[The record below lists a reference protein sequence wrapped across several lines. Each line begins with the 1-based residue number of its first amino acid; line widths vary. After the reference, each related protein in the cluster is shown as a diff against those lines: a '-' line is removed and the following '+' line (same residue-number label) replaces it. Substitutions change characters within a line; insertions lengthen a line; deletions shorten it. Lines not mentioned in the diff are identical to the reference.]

1 METRIFLKVVAL
13 CLVMALVAKAEPVSS
28 TYYTR
33 WQAAAA
39 LALTSKSSAQA
50 ERALDDLAE
59 SGAGLPEAERPAAT
73 QFLHAAIYH
82 AARLPATNTMHI
94 FSADMAA
101 RRASFFDVLERLP
114 WSGGRRAV
122 WNGLQRDLVD
132 NGIWYD
138 SAMLRL
144 PGFLELCREERA
156 TPEQFS
162 ALIAALSSAPTGLLD
177 ALWLAQSLYPRQ
189 SEQWRALFI
198 ARLSDERDPE
208 FLSVLFAGLDAEHWR
223 QFPKLQAP
231 CRSAISEHFLEHIS
245 AAKWPMLDQG
255 LLPAMARAGRAPLG
269 VWEQKLAAALAAA
282 PEDTSIRGCLDA
294 LVKKHATPRETFA
307 AIAPLLAAH
316 QSLFCLLHLPTN
328 GVMDTLN
335 RDQRNR
341 DAACRLLKNF
351 LMPERESEWDVR
363 LADLLPFYYQ
373 TASRRVQDDLYLTVV
388 RPIIGARL
396 SQDFDQDRA
405 ANPVRRQMTS
415 ALAAPGGYLAP
426 RHSLDLAVAFQEGLD
441 WEAGIAL
448 TDGTAPNYRFVA
460 ESLLALGPRWLDD
473 DASRH
478 DGMSYAAA
486 LARWTDWM
494 LRGGIKRPT
503 TLRFNVPEVD
513 SALREVARTWRETRN
528 RFKLR
533 QKEADLQ
540 TLFASV
546 AEELSVAAE
555 DFRRKGGDY
564 DAGRA
569 RRERL
574 VQAVRLTLT
583 VSALIEDTSQL
594 ETVLDVMRSRIFEL
608 PTGGAAP
615 MRVRPISVLW
625 EEVELF
631 RMLDD
636 DLAGCIQGLAQAP
649 DVTRE
654 LRDMLRGFVARYHY
668 EVQLG
673 LLATDGFL
681 ARLYDMDEHL
691 TPFRRLLHGEPVSN
705 PSVLS
710 GEATRESFIKLAEL
724 LDRSPFLNAGAGLPE
739 LINLYRARLEMSFWR
754 NPLLCGLNA
763 NVGLAALFQL
773 LRDET
778 LPSTA
783 DVPLAEA
790 DDWPTPVFLPV
801 LDALQAGLA
810 AGPERVL
817 IREVRYND
825 SGRVIS
831 AELDDLH
838 EYVRRADY
846 LLRAQELLSFP
857 CVRDDG
863 SPMDVPD
870 TLALAWAR
878 TAVSSRLSG
887 ELPALTL
894 PSGIVPCRRLDGAR
908 RAELCRVALKHART
922 LDDSIA
928 AAECAVML
936 PNSPQN
942 AANPKR
948 LAEYDEIRRA
958 AFKKLQAAMEAEAYS
973 ERTTDGLIAML
984 RLEVCL
990 HGRGQ
995 MLGAW
1000 QAAGKWSSRL
1010 ADDGRLRLLVEQWSL
1025 QSRFP
1030 VSAAVERCKEHEL
1043 PSLECRACRDTV
1055 AAALDVRGD
1064 ELEDLRRFCV
1074 AQTGAAPT
1082 AAPRDRWEAIA
1093 QLAVF
1098 LRRLDNVAEE
1108 IAAIGPDTVKSAW
1121 YLSSQVRRAMGAI
1134 PSHWTV
1140 SPSWT
1145 KLIEPEEPLASA
1157 MVRVARFYAV
1167 TFSEMLPIH
1176 GNISQADLLGDAA
1189 GRPANGDAL
1198 AVFSMLDAEIKSF
1211 LLDVAALE
1219 RRLPT
1224 ASSSG
1229 AGFAAPV
1236 GTLSPRELVAVHSAM
1251 QPLLALGIW
1260 THGTNTVQGG
1270 DTLMQFV
1277 AEGRQYAEM
1286 YFDPDLIMETG
1297 GSFTLA
1303 PHSMLDE
1310 ALRSWDLLMAAA
1322 DPVNGDEFVY
1332 NTWFGDL
1339 RRTIGGTGGNLS
1351 DQYNLDTFLLAASA
1365 MLDDTRYETVG
1376 SAPLRA
1382 MATTFQGELSAWLS
1396 SVGGAV
1402 MGRGFTAVRTPMVLT
1417 AIAERIA
1424 DRLGLYRPESLDGLA
1439 ALEGQQR
1446 EAYAGFCR
1454 RCLFDTGAGRP
1465 VFPMVM
1471 REPLVSGFAA
1481 GLAAEIAG
1489 AANGLEIARAGFT
1502 ALFDPYAPPDAVTEL
1517 HSGGLIGLY
1526 RRALA
1531 MNAADN
1537 PGYWFAGDFSQA
1549 YMQLVSEI
1557 YWHGAWGG
1565 DADDDTALT
1574 VSHPWRLDENGRVYI
1589 KAAVPDDPSTAAALH
1604 TAEIRAN
1611 LAWRAACAERY
1622 AEVPFIR
1629 RFFGG
1634 RPLPPAPEN
1643 TLP

>member
-1 METRIFLKVVAL
+1 METRIFLRVAAL
-13 CLVMALVAKAEPVSS
+13 CLVMALDAKAEPVSS
-28 TYYTR
+28 AYYTR

-39 LALTSKSSAQA
+39 LALLSESPAQA
-50 ERALDDLAE
+50 ERALADLAE
-59 SGAGLPEAERPAAT
+59 SGVGLPEAERPAAT
-73 QFLHAAIYH
+73 QFLQAAIYR
-82 AARLPATNTMHI
+82 AARLSATNTMHI
-94 FSADMAA
+94 FAADMST
-101 RRASFFDVLERLP
+101 RRASFFAVLERLP
-114 WSGGRRAV
+114 WSGGRSAV
-122 WNGLQRDLVD
+122 WNSLQRDLLD

-156 TPEQFS
+156 TPEQLS
-162 ALIAALSSAPTGLLD
+162 ALIAALGSAPAGLLD
-177 ALWLAQSLYPRQ
+177 ALWVAQSLYPRQ
-189 SEQWRALFI
+189 LEQWRTAFA
-198 ARLSDERDPE
+198 ARLSDESDPKV
-208 FLSVLFAGLDAEHWR
+208 LSALFVGLEADHWQ
-223 QFPKLQAP
+223 QFTKLQTT
-231 CRSAISEHFLEHIS
+231 CRSAISEQLLEHIP

-255 LLPAMARAGRAPLG
+255 LLPVIARAGRTPLG
-269 VWEQKLAAALAAA
+269 AWEQKMAAALAAA
-282 PEDTSIRGCLDA
+282 PEDTAIRGCLDA
-294 LVKKHATPRETFA
+294 LIKEHAAPREAFA

-316 QSLFCLLHLPTN
+316 QSLFCVLHLPTN

-335 RDQRNR
+335 RDKRNR
-341 DAACRLLKNF
+341 DAACRLLKDF
-351 LMPERESEWDVR
+351 LAPERESEWDTR
-363 LADLLPFYYQ
+363 LADLLPFYYL
-373 TASRRVQDDLYLTVV
+373 TASRRVQDDLFLTVV
-388 RPIIGARL
+388 RPIISARL

-405 ANPVRRQMTS
+405 ANPVRRQMTA
-415 ALAAPGGYLAP
+415 ALAGPDGYLAA
-426 RHSLDLAVAFQEGLD
+426 RHSLDLAAAFQEGLD
-441 WEAGIAL
+441 WEAGITL

-460 ESLLALGPRWLDD
+460 ETLLVLGPRWLDD

-478 DGMSYAAA
+478 DGMLYAAA

-494 LRGGIKRPT
+494 LRGGIKRPA

-594 ETVLDVMRSRIFEL
+594 ETVLDVMRSRIFDL
-608 PTGGAAP
+608 PAGGTTP
-615 MRVRPISVLW
+615 MRVRPVSMLW

-654 LRDMLRGFVARYHY
+654 MRDMLRGFVARYHY

-681 ARLYDMDEHL
+681 ARLYDMDEQL
-691 TPFRRLLHGEPVSN
+691 TPFRRLLQGDQMSN

-710 GEATRESFIKLAEL
+710 GEAVRESFIKLAEL

-739 LINLYRARLEMSFWR
+739 LLNLYRARLGVSFWR

-763 NVGLAALFQL
+763 NVGLATLFQM
-773 LRDET
+773 LRDEA
-778 LPSTA
+778 LPNTA
-783 DVPLAEA
+783 DAPPAEN
-790 DDWPTPVFLPV
+790 DDWPAPVFLPV

-810 AGPERVL
+810 AGPEHVL

-831 AELDDLH
+831 TELDDLH
-838 EYVRRADY
+838 EYVRRTDY

-857 CVRDDG
+857 CVKGDG
-863 SPMDVPD
+863 SPVDVPD
-870 TLALAWAR
+870 TLPLAWAR
-878 TAVSSRLSG
+878 AAVSSRLGG
-887 ELPALTL
+887 ELPSLTL
-894 PSGIVPCRRLDGAR
+894 PSGSAPCRRLDGAR
-908 RAELCRVALKHART
+908 RAALCRVALKYART

-936 PNSPQN
+936 PNAPQN
-942 AANPKR
+942 AADSGR

-990 HGRGQ
+990 RGRGQ

-1010 ADDGRLRLLVEQWSL
+1010 VSDSRLRLLVEQWSL

-1030 VSAAVERCKEHEL
+1030 VSTAVERCKEHEL

-1055 AAALDVRGD
+1055 AAALGARGD
-1064 ELEDLRRFCV
+1064 ELEDLRRFCI
-1074 AQTGAAPT
+1074 AQTGAAPP

-1121 YLSSQVRRAMGAI
+1121 YLSSQVRRAMSVI
-1134 PSHWTV
+1134 PAHWTV
-1140 SPSWT
+1140 SPAWT
-1145 KLIEPEEPLASA
+1145 NLIEPEEPLASA
-1157 MVRVARFYAV
+1157 MVRVARFYTV

-1176 GNISQADLLGDAA
+1176 GNISQADLLGDAS
-1189 GRPANGDAL
+1189 GRSANGDAL

-1219 RRLPT
+1219 RRFP
-1224 ASSSG
+1224 AGSSSG
-1229 AGFAAPV
+1229 AGVAAPV

-1270 DTLMQFV
+1270 GMLMQFV
-1277 AEGRQYAEM
+1277 VEGRQYAETC
-1286 YFDPDLIMETG
+1286 FDPDLIMETG

-1303 PHSMLDE
+1303 PHGMLDE

-1339 RRTIGGTGGNLS
+1339 RRTIGGLGGNLS
-1351 DQYNLDTFLLAASA
+1351 DQYNLDTFLIAASA

-1396 SVGGAV
+1396 GVGGAV

-1417 AIAERIA
+1417 AMAERIA
-1424 DRLGLYRPESLDGLA
+1424 DRLGLYRPENLDGLA
-1439 ALEGQQR
+1439 ELEGQQR

-1465 VFPMVM
+1465 VFPTVM

-1489 AANGLEIARAGFT
+1489 ATNGLEIARSGFA
-1502 ALFDPYAPPDAVTEL
+1502 ALFNPYVPPDAATKL
-1517 HSGGLIGLY
+1517 HSAGLVGLY
-1526 RRALA
+1526 RRAVA

-1537 PGYWFAGDFSQA
+1537 PGYWFAGDFAQA
-1549 YMQLVSEI
+1549 YMQLASEI
-1557 YWHGAWGG
+1557 YWYGAWGG
-1565 DADDDTALT
+1565 DIDDDMALT

-1589 KAAVPDDPSTAAALH
+1589 KAAVPDDPLTATALH
-1604 TAEIRAN
+1604 TAEIYDN